1 MSSPVVSTTST
12 AASLPASTPPSA
24 PASSAP
30 APSTPTSEAQA
41 LQLEITLAKGSAEP
55 NGERRDVAVGTTVVI
70 TVTSDRDDE
79 VHVHGYD
86 LEIPVKAGETVTK
99 KFVADQSGSFEIES
113 HEPELLIVQL
123 QVR

>member
-1 MSSPVVSTTST
+1 M
-12 AASLPASTPPSA
+12 
-24 PASSAP
+24 PASSTPP
-30 APSTPTSEAQA
+30 APSTPPASQAQA
-41 LQLEITLAKGSAEP
+41 LNLEITLAGGSAEP

-86 LEIPVKAGETVTK
+86 LEIPVKAGRTVTK